1 MRPFSYSRAADVSEA
16 VREASVSG
24 VKFIAGGTN
33 LIDLMKEDVERPM
46 RLVDI
51 NQLPFN
57 RIEETPEAGLRLGA
71 LVRNSDAAYDQRIAD
86 RYPLLASALLAGA
99 SPQLRNAATIGGNI
113 MQRTRCYYFYD
124 GDT

>member
-33 LIDLMKEDVERPM
+33 LIDLMKEDVERPT

-51 NQLPFN
+51 NQLPLN
-57 RIEETPEAGLRLGA
+57 RSRKT
-71 LVRNSDAAYDQRIAD
+71 
-86 RYPLLASALLAGA
+86 
-99 SPQLRNAATIGGNI
+99 
-113 MQRTRCYYFYD
+113 
-124 GDT
+124 